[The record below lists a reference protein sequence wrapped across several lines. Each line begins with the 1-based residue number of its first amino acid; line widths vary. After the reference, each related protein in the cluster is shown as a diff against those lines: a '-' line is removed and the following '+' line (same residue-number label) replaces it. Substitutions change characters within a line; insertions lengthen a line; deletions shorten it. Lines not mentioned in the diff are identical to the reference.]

1 VRELEGR
8 LKQME
13 RDRDMLAVEDPRNLL
28 AKQQAMVEEAQQ
40 QARKDRAAR
49 EKLEEAHEAEKQAN
63 ADMRRELDKRKDE
76 IAARSLEFGE
86 KEYYQ
91 VTVGQLQE
99 LQVAKEE
106 EMSELQ
112 AKHAEAVGEIEA
124 EAKHLRGEV
133 SELRKQRQTMALS
146 LSQYATLEME
156 WGEAKEISAA
166 EIVKLHKEIRALK
179 KKLKTMPALQK
190 RLEASSHEEV
200 IELRAE
206 ANQLH
211 ARLKLSEEQLTSISA
226 QSIALVE
233 ELDTLKAEGHAT
245 TWLASEQQAEREAGL
260 EEVAHRLKNGLA
272 QRVMRQWMLRTVQ
285 RCWRGWVE
293 YLLRR
298 RIAREYG
305 VQVLSDDEGEGRA
318 RTQPAAATTQL
329 HENLAEVAAQGMR
342 KLTSLF

>member
-1 VRELEGR
+1 
-8 LKQME
+8 
-13 RDRDMLAVEDPRNLL
+13 
-28 AKQQAMVEEAQQ
+28 
-40 QARKDRAAR
+40 
-49 EKLEEAHEAEKQAN
+49 
-63 ADMRRELDKRKDE
+63 MRRELDKRKDE

-112 AKHAEAVGEIEA
+112 AKHKEAVEEIEA

-133 SELRKQRQTMALS
+133 AELRKQRQTMALS

-156 WGEAKEISAA
+156 WGEAKEASSA
-166 EIVKLHKEIRALK
+166 EVSRLQKESRALK
-179 KKLKTMPALQK
+179 KKVKMLPALRK

-211 ARLKLSEEQLTSISA
+211 ARLKLSEGQLTSISA
-226 QSIALVE
+226 QNSALVE
-233 ELDTLKAEGHAT
+233 ELETLKAEGHAT
-245 TWLASEQQAEREAGL
+245 SWLASEQQAEREAGL

-298 RIAREYG
+298 RVAREFG
-305 VQVLSDDEGEGRA
+305 VLVLSDDEGEGQA
-318 RTQPAAATTQL
+318 RTQPAAAVPQL
-329 HENLAEVAAQGMR
+329 HENLAEVAALGMR